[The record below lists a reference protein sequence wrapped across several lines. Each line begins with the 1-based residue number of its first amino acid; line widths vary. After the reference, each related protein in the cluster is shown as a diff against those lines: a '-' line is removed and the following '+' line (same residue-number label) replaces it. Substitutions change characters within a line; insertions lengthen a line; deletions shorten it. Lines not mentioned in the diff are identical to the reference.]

1 MRRFSH
7 IIANL
12 IRDATQI
19 SSALNALPDLSG
31 IFLSLVTVAPDEG
44 SAGHTYRFEVDT
56 AEMNAPSVQVAF
68 IFYDKANLKDF
79 QRRARSARGI
89 EDWEKGNPHFMVS
102 GIHRI

>member
-1 MRRFSH
+1 MSY
-7 IIANL
+7 
-12 IRDATQI
+12 
-19 SSALNALPDLSG
+19 ALNVLPDLSG

-79 QRRARSARGI
+79 QRRARSAGDI
-89 EDWEKGNPHFMVS
+89 EDWEKGNPHFVVS

>member
-1 MRRFSH
+1 MSY
-7 IIANL
+7 
-12 IRDATQI
+12 
-19 SSALNALPDLSG
+19 ALNVLPDLSG

-89 EDWEKGNPHFMVS
+89 ED
-102 GIHRI
+102 